1 MSIDLSTETTVPAA
15 VAALFAEGRTA
26 RAWSDEPVDD
36 ALVEHVY
43 DTVRWGPTLMNT
55 SPLRLLLVRS
65 AEARERLASH
75 MTEPNRERVRTAPL
89 AIVVAADTDFHDHLD
104 TLVPHLPGARER
116 FSDADVRARIAR
128 EQAWLQ
134 AGYLVVGLRAEG
146 LDVGP
151 MSGMNAAAIDADLLA
166 GTSWRSLMVLNV
178 GRPAA
183 DAAIHPRAPR
193 LAFDDAARVA

>member
-1 MSIDLSTETTVPAA
+1 
-15 VAALFAEGRTA
+15 
-26 RAWSDEPVDD
+26 
-36 ALVEHVY
+36 
-43 DTVRWGPTLMNT
+43 
-55 SPLRLLLVRS
+55 
-65 AEARERLASH
+65 
-75 MTEPNRERVRTAPL
+75 
-89 AIVVAADTDFHDHLD
+89 
-104 TLVPHLPGARER
+104 VPHLPGARER